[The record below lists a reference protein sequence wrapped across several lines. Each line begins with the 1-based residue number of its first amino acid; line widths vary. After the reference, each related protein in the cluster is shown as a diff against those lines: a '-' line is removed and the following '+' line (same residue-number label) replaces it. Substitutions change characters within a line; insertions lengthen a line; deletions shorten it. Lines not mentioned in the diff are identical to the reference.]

1 MTFTLAY
8 QKCESPIHGL
18 NPLTTALFAV
28 CVTVLG
34 LLINNPWVL
43 FGVFLFTLGLIGCA
57 RVFPAFIRM
66 FLAISLPIAI
76 PMLLIHG
83 FLYPNA
89 QTILWHWGPLA
100 LRKEGLL
107 FAISIIARLF
117 SMVSAYF
124 LLVMTAHPRD
134 LVVALESRR
143 VSPKVGYLILS
154 TLQLIPYIQRTAETI
169 LDAQRSRGL
178 RLQGSLWHRFK
189 SYVPLISPVVMGS
202 ISALEI
208 RAMAL
213 EVRGF
218 NLTSPRN
225 YLHQVK
231 DTPRDAL
238 IRRLTIIATLLVI
251 VGYHGLRLFR

>member
-1 MTFTLAY
+1 MATTLAY
-8 QKCESPIHGL
+8 QKRDSPMHAL
-18 NPLTTALFAV
+18 NPLTPALFAV

-34 LLINNPWVL
+34 LTVNSAWVL
-43 FGVFLFTLGLIGCA
+43 FGVFFLTLGLIIYA
-57 RVFPAFIRM
+57 RVFPVFIRM

-89 QTILWHWGPLA
+89 QTILWRWGPLS

-107 FAISIIARLF
+107 FAISVISRLF
-117 SMVSAYF
+117 SMISAYF

-134 LVVALESRR
+134 LVVALESRK

-178 RLQGSLWHRFK
+178 RLGGSLWNRFK

-218 NLTSPRN
+218 NLTTPRN

-238 IRRLTIIATLLVI
+238 IRRLNMIATALVI
-251 VGYHGLRLFR
+251 VGYYGLRFFR